1 MKYNVKLEFT
11 RYVND
16 VEAES
21 EKDAI
26 KQALIQVTND
36 PSDFFTA
43 EDEIANKIMDNFSD
57 CSYASLVEENEYI

>member
-1 MKYNVKLEFT
+1 MKYNVELEFT
-11 RYVND
+11 RYVDD

-43 EDEIANKIMDNFSD
+43 EDEIANKIMDNFLD
-57 CSYASLVEENEYI
+57 CSYASLVEEEWT